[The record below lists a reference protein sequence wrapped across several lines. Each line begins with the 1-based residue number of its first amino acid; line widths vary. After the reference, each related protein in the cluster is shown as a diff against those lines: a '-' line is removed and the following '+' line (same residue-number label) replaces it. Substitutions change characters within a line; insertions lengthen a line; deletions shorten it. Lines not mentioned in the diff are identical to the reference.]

1 MKFVWDDR
9 KNKTNQL
16 KHKVSFETAKL
27 VFEDPMQL
35 NILDRYEGNE
45 ERWQTIGLVNG
56 ILLLLVAHTMREAFS
71 DEIVRIISAR
81 KATKSETKKYEQSI

>member
-1 MKFVWDDR
+1 
-9 KNKTNQL
+9 
-16 KHKVSFETAKL
+16 
-27 VFEDPMQL
+27 MQL